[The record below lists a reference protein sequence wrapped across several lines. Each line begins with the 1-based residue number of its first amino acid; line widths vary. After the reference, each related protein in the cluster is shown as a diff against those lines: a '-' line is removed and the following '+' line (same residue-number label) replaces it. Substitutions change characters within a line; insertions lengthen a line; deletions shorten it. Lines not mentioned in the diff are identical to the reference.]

1 MVSPYQLLVT
11 LDVRPRDG
19 VTVQHVLA
27 IVHPVLRELGYGEF
41 TRTDEGLITAEHKDD
56 AWFMER
62 MLFVEATDGS
72 VSFSVDGTFYF
83 FNPNDQRERLMNVKL
98 AMEKAIPCE
107 ATLSRADYPR
117 VTLSALLFS
126 VGPAL
131 TGILAAMLIGE
142 GLTRFFPVEG
152 NIHRDVLDTVKYVVL
167 ALFASGT
174 VWRKFRRKGLTAFQG
189 FTRLAL
195 GYFALFLAL
204 YVLAVVMGQ

>member
-1 MVSPYQLLVT
+1 
-11 LDVRPRDG
+11 
-19 VTVQHVLA
+19 
-27 IVHPVLRELGYGEF
+27 
-41 TRTDEGLITAEHKDD
+41 
-56 AWFMER
+56 MER

-152 NIHRDVLDTVKYVVL
+152 NIHRDVLDTVKYAVL